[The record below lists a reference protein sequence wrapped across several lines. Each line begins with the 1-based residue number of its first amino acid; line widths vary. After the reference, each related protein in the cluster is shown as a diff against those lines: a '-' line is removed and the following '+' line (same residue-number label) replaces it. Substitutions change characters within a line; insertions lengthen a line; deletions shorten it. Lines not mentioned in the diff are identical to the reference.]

1 MSRAVGLKYIIQ
13 TDKQI
18 ACNEQTYLDLS
29 KYNNE
34 MEANK
39 QQKHT

>member
-1 MSRAVGLKYIIQ
+1 MLVVKEYIIQ
-13 TDKQI
+13 TDKQT
-18 ACNEQTYLDLS
+18 ACDEQTYLDLS

-39 QQKHT
+39 LQKHT